1 MRALYVMT
9 NVLVP
14 IVGIISGLLIFMA
27 VSSMARGLPDKSV
40 LKGFDGKKVLAQ
52 VEINGISVMMTLLIN
67 EKQLALRSR
76 WPSIGLIL
84 DLDELKI
91 SEVKSLI
98 GKRVRVTSLDAH
110 VNHMFYELLISR
122 RIARKLYH
130 LSGRCFDYDNV

>member
-1 MRALYVMT
+1 MM
-9 NVLVP
+9 NMLVP

-27 VSSMARGLPDKSV
+27 ASSMARGLPDKSV

-98 GKRVRVTSLDAH
+98 GKRVRVTSLDEH

-122 RIARKLYH
+122 RIARKLCH
-130 LSGRCFDYDNV
+130 LSGLCFDYGNV